1 MEAIKSLLEWAE
13 AGGVEMN
20 GIAPKPLPGR
30 GIGFVATRRIEVS
43 SARVFVFRIYSDTV
57 QKIGEPI
64 LVVPSGLLRTISNTR
79 KPILRKLKG
88 TTVHG
93 ILAAS
98 LCLEK
103 DPDFEPWRAVMPTKE
118 EITRSMPFYWPK
130 DLQELL
136 PDAAKTVLKQQQT
149 KTAKDWKRVTATYPG
164 IDESDFL
171 YNWHLVNSRTF
182 YHVTPK
188 TEKLH
193 KDDHMVLQPVADL
206 FNHDPNRGCS
216 VAFDANDY
224 TITTKHAHEP
234 GDEVFIQYGNHSND
248 MLLAEYGFIL
258 PAGVNR
264 WDETTLDAHLC
275 PRFSTAQKSKLEEAG
290 FWAGYKLDAD
300 TPVCYRTQV
309 ALRALFL
316 EDRQWKQVVSGI
328 REEDRDREAAD
339 KELLAVLRVY
349 EKEIRATLKQL
360 DCLKVGEEGMRETL
374 RSRWLQIKDLV
385 VSTIAGIEH
394 ER

>member
-1 MEAIKSLLEWAE
+1 
-13 AGGVEMN
+13 
-20 GIAPKPLPGR
+20 
-30 GIGFVATRRIEVS
+30 
-43 SARVFVFRIYSDTV
+43 
-57 QKIGEPI
+57 
-64 LVVPSGLLRTISNTR
+64 
-79 KPILRKLKG
+79 
-88 TTVHG
+88 VHG

-103 DPDFEPWRAVMPTKE
+103 DPDFDIWKGVFPTKE
-118 EITRSMPFYWPK
+118 EITQSMPFHWPQ
-130 DLQELL
+130 DLQDLL
-136 PDAAKTVLKQQQT
+136 PEAAKDVLKQQQT
-149 KTAKDWKRVTATYPG
+149 KIAKDWKRVSAAYSD
-164 IDESDFL
+164 IEESDYF

-224 TITTKHAHEP
+224 TITTKHTHEP

-248 MLLAEYGFIL
+248 LLLVEYGFIL

-275 PRFSTAQKSKLEEAG
+275 PRFSTAERTKLEEAG

-316 EDRQWKQVVSGI
+316 NDRQWKQVVSGI
-328 REEDRDREAAD
+328 RSEDMDRETAD
-339 KELLAVLRVY
+339 KELLTVLKSY
-349 EKEIRATLKQL
+349 EKEVRSKLKEI
-360 DCLKVGEEGMRETL
+360 DMSKAGEEHMREIL
-374 RSRWLQIKDLV
+374 RSRWLQVKDLV
-385 VSTIAGIEH
+385 VSAIASIEH

>member
-1 MEAIKSLLEWAE
+1 MEAIENLLEWAK

-30 GIGFVATRRIEVS
+30 GIGFVATRRLEV
-43 SARVFVFRIYSDTV
+43 
-57 QKIGEPI
+57 GEAI
-64 LVVPSGLLRTISNTR
+64 LVVPSALLRTISNTR

-88 TTVHG
+88 TSVHG

-103 DPDFEPWRAVMPTKE
+103 DPAFEVWRAVFPTKE
-118 EITRSMPFYWPK
+118 DITRSMPFYWPK
-130 DLQELL
+130 ELQDLL
-136 PDAAKTVLKQQQT
+136 PEAGKVVLKQQQT
-149 KTAKDWKRVTATYPG
+149 KTAKDWKRVSAAYPE
-164 IDESDFL
+164 IEEADYL

-224 TITTKHAHEP
+224 TITTKHTHEP

-258 PAGVNR
+258 PSGLNR
-264 WDETTLDAHLC
+264 WDETTLDAYLC
-275 PRFSTAQKSKLEEAG
+275 PRFSATEKAKLEEAG
-290 FWAGYKLDAD
+290 FWAGYKLDSD

-309 ALRALFL
+309 ALRALLL
-316 EDRQWKQVVSGI
+316 EDRQWKQVVSGT
-328 REEDRDREAAD
+328 RGEDRDREAAD
-339 KELLAVLRVY
+339 KELLAVLRIY
-349 EKEIRATLKQL
+349 EKDIRGTLKKL
-360 DCLKVGEEGMRETL
+360 DALKVGEDGAREAL
-374 RSRWLQIKDLV
+374 RSRWLQIKELV
-385 VSTIAGIEH
+385 VSGIAGIEH